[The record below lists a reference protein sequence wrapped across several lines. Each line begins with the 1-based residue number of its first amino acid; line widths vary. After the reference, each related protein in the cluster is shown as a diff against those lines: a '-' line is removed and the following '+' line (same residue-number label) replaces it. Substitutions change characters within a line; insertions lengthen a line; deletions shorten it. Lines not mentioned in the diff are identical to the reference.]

1 MRSIKPNIALID
13 QVEDCATTTA
23 TAKDRRGT
31 PSDTQY
37 PQILRQRNINYASGG
52 CYLIP
57 RGSFLQ

>member
-1 MRSIKPNIALID
+1 MRSVKQNIALID
-13 QVEDCATTTA
+13 QIGIVPTTTA

-37 PQILRQRNINYASGG
+37 PQIMRQRNINYASGG

-57 RGSFLQ
+57 WGSFLQ